1 METTQGE
8 ASDKDHEQPRFV
20 VGVGASAGGLEALEQ
35 LFAEMPIDTGLA
47 FVVVQHLS
55 PDFKSLMDELLGRR
69 TRLPVLLVEDGMPV
83 AANRVY
89 LIPPKKEMIISGG
102 RLLLSDKAASAEL
115 SLPIDVFF
123 RSLAEDLGPR
133 AIGVVLSGGGS
144 DGSRGIRDIHEGGGL
159 VICQDDASAAFDG
172 MPKSAAATGIVDHVC
187 APRQI
192 PSVLQEYVQQIESGD
207 RIDRISASAGIPRGT
222 LSVFRLLEREYG
234 IDFSS
239 YKPSTVTRR
248 IERRVQITQV
258 STIDEYADRLTTDR
272 EELDALYRD
281 LLIGVTRFF
290 RDEEPFGQLEQT
302 VIPELL
308 SRAKLDD
315 ELRVWVP
322 GCATGEEAYSLGI
335 LVLEALEARGDRR
348 RVKIFATDV
357 HSGSLEFAARG
368 LYSDDSVKRVGEA
381 RLARFFN
388 RLGASFQVSPDL
400 RQMVVFAR
408 HNVMR
413 DAPFTRVDLVSCRN
427 LLIYLQPAAQRRVL
441 GLFHFALKREGILFL
456 GPSENAAAL
465 ADDFEAIDAHWRI
478 YRKHRDLRLGSDARF
493 SSPRM
498 HDLRSPTSGNGAA
511 NAAFRLS
518 DAIGVYDA
526 LLDEYM
532 PASLLVNERRELV
545 HAFGG
550 AGRWIKLKD
559 GRPSLDVLEMVDHDL
574 KLALAGALQRATKE
588 QAAVV
593 FKGLR
598 MAVNGEDR
606 LWRLAVR
613 PISNKRG
620 HAGHLLVTIEPSE
633 PDAASAARHEIDMG
647 DVSKSNLSTLEDELR
662 YTKESLQNTIE
673 ELETSNEELQS
684 INEEMLAANEELQ
697 STNEELQ
704 SVNEELYT
712 VNAEYQRKIAQ
723 LTELTNDMDN
733 LLQSTD
739 VGTVFLD
746 RSLSIRKF
754 TPRVAEVFNL
764 LPQDVGRPIAAFSNT
779 LCHPGLADDLD
790 TVLRTSEPL
799 EREVR
804 DASGD
809 WFFLRIL
816 PYKSGGAVDGVVLTL
831 IDIATLKAAE
841 DALFRE
847 RHLLDGLMESLP
859 DAIYFK
865 DGNGAF
871 VRLNRAMA
879 RRLGVMNPSDA
890 VGKKPSDFLP
900 AEMAA
905 ALEEADA
912 RVLAGEDQTYRLEQA
927 GQTGFWYMATRQPLR
942 DRAGNIVGMFGVS
955 RDVSEQKQAE
965 DEIKQS
971 VVRRDQFL
979 AMLSH
984 ELRNPLS
991 AIVSASK
998 LLGDG
1003 HVDDATLAANVI
1015 ARQSR
1020 HMARLLD
1027 DLLEASRV
1035 TQNKINL
1042 DRRIVDVRPIA
1053 KEAVEAVKASFAD
1066 RGINLRLAL
1075 GDSPALVDGD
1085 PARLQQ
1091 VLVNLLGNAAK
1102 YTQRGGEASLAVTK
1116 EGSHIALIV
1125 RDNGAGIPRKHLRTI
1140 FDMFFQGEGSLPPG
1154 DSGMGLG
1161 LALVRALIDMHGGHV
1176 SAQSDGPGQGSTFI
1190 VRLPQA
1196 LALAPSA
1203 PPTPKRRIRW
1213 KAGKRIVLVDDNI
1226 DGCAMLMTLLS
1237 RAGCEVHCAHDGLT
1251 GIELIDR
1258 VRPDVALIDIG
1269 LPGTSGYEVARRLRS
1284 CEEHD
1289 DLYIVAVTGF
1299 GRPADRAAALQA
1311 GFDEHVTKPLHP
1323 DDLHG
1328 LLWRDVADA

>member
-1 METTQGE
+1 M
-8 ASDKDHEQPRFV
+8 
-20 VGVGASAGGLEALEQ
+20 GASL
-35 LFAEMPIDTGLA
+35 
-47 FVVVQHLS
+47 
-55 PDFKSLMDELLGRR
+55 
-69 TRLPVLLVEDGMPV
+69 
-83 AANRVY
+83 
-89 LIPPKKEMIISGG
+89 
-102 RLLLSDKAASAEL
+102 
-115 SLPIDVFF
+115 
-123 RSLAEDLGPR
+123 
-133 AIGVVLSGGGS
+133 
-144 DGSRGIRDIHEGGGL
+144 
-159 VICQDDASAAFDG
+159 
-172 MPKSAAATGIVDHVC
+172 
-187 APRQI
+187 
-192 PSVLQEYVQQIESGD
+192 
-207 RIDRISASAGIPRGT
+207 
-222 LSVFRLLEREYG
+222 
-234 IDFSS
+234 
-239 YKPSTVTRR
+239 
-248 IERRVQITQV
+248 
-258 STIDEYADRLTTDR
+258 
-272 EELDALYRD
+272 
-281 LLIGVTRFF
+281 
-290 RDEEPFGQLEQT
+290 
-302 VIPELL
+302 
-308 SRAKLDD
+308 
-315 ELRVWVP
+315 
-322 GCATGEEAYSLGI
+322 
-335 LVLEALEARGDRR
+335 
-348 RVKIFATDV
+348 
-357 HSGSLEFAARG
+357 
-368 LYSDDSVKRVGEA
+368 
-381 RLARFFN
+381 
-388 RLGASFQVSPDL
+388 QVSPDL
-400 RQMVVFAR
+400 RQLVVFAR

-413 DAPFTRVDLVSCRN
+413 DAPFTRVDLISCRN

-441 GLFHFALKREGILFL
+441 GLFHFALKREGVLFL

-465 ADDFEAIDAHWRI
+465 ADDFEAVDAHWRI
-478 YRKHRDLRLGSDARF
+478 YRKHRDLRLGADARF
-493 SSPRM
+493 SSPRA
-498 HDLRSPTSGNGAA
+498 HDLRSSPGIPGPGNATL
-511 NAAFRLS
+511 RLS
-518 DAIGVYDA
+518 EAVGVYDA

-532 PASLLVNERRELV
+532 PPSLLVNERRELV

-550 AGRWIKLKD
+550 AGRFIKMKD
-559 GRPSLDVLEMVDHDL
+559 GRPSLDVLEMVDQDL

-588 QAAVV
+588 QAPVV

-598 MAVNGEDR
+598 MAVNGEER
-606 LWRLAVR
+606 VWRLAVR
-613 PISNKRG
+613 PVASKRG
-620 HAGHLLVTIEPSE
+620 TAGHLLVTIEPTE
-633 PDAASAARHEIDMG
+633 PVAPGVPQAEIDMG
-647 DVSKSNLSTLEDELR
+647 DVSRSSLSTLEDELR

-746 RSLSIRKF
+746 RTLSIRKF
-754 TPRVAEVFNL
+754 TPRVAEIFNL

-779 LCHPGLADDLD
+779 LCHPVLVDDLE

-804 DASGD
+804 DASGA

-816 PYKSGGAVDGVVLTL
+816 PYRRGTVVDGVVLTL

-865 DGNGAF
+865 DGAGAF

-879 RRLGVMNPSDA
+879 RRLGVMNPADV

-912 RVLAGEDQTYRLEQA
+912 RVLEGEEQTYRLEQA
-927 GQTGFWYMATRQPLR
+927 GQAGFWYMAIRQPLR
-942 DRAGNIVGMFGVS
+942 DRNGKIVGMFGVS

-998 LLGDG
+998 LLADG
-1003 HVDDATLAANVI
+1003 HVEESTLAANVI
-1015 ARQSR
+1015 SRQSR

-1053 KEAVEAVKASFAD
+1053 KEAVEAVKASFAE
-1066 RGINLRLAL
+1066 RGIMLGVTL
-1075 GDSPALVDGD
+1075 GDAPALVDGD

-1102 YTQRGGEASLAVTK
+1102 YTQRGGEASLSVGT
-1116 EGSHIALIV
+1116 EGSHVAIV
-1125 RDNGAGIPRKHLRTI
+1125 VKDNGSGIPRKNLRTI
-1140 FDMFFQGEGSLPPG
+1140 FEMFFQGDGALPQG
-1154 DSGMGLG
+1154 DAGMGLG
-1161 LALVRALIDMHGGHV
+1161 LALVRALVDMHGGHV
-1176 SAQSDGPGQGSTFI
+1176 SAHSDGPGTGSTFT

-1196 LALAPSA
+1196 LAVAPSG

-1213 KAGKRIVLVDDNI
+1213 KSGKRIVLVDDNV
-1226 DGCAMLMTLLS
+1226 DGCTMLMALLS
-1237 RAGCEVHCAHDGLT
+1237 RAGCEVHCAHDGMS

-1269 LPGTSGYEVARRLRS
+1269 LPGTNGYEVARRLRS

-1289 DLYIVAVTGF
+1289 DLYIVALTGF

-1328 LLWRDVADA
+1328 LLWRDRADA